1 MSPLRRHVLT
11 VVVLL
16 VAALG
21 VSVFYLSGPVAVD
34 DAFILRGTGAG
45 TGEGRYE
52 GTLGVLFN
60 DVRLPYGTTAI
71 LASDA
76 EHGSVTLSPDGGW
89 TYDPDEEGFK
99 GDDQFRY
106 TLSVPLRN
114 TATVLIVVTNPITK
128 MP

>member
-1 MSPLRRHVLT
+1 MSPLRQHVLT
-11 VVVLL
+11 VAVLL

-34 DAFILRGTGAG
+34 DAFILRG

-89 TYDPDEEGFK
+89 TYDPDEEGFI
-99 GDDQFRY
+99 GDDEFRY

-114 TATVLIVVTNPITK
+114 TATVLIVVTNPITQ
-128 MP
+128 

>member
-34 DAFILRGTGAG
+34 DAFILRGTG
-45 TGEGRYE
+45 EGRNE

-60 DVRLPYGTTAI
+60 DLRLPYGTTAI

-89 TYDPDEEGFK
+89 TYDPDDEGFK
-99 GDDQFRY
+99 GDDEFRY

-114 TATVLIVVTNPITK
+114 TATVLIVVTNPITQ
-128 MP
+128 